1 MLPSMYEDEVINH
14 PTTEKQRYSRRLPL
28 TKTHSCSCC
37 ISSAT
42 PHTKDISH
50 QEAPPE
56 SAATVVKEQPS
67 NMKDDHKPVERQVSI
82 GPHFQAE
89 VPEWTGI
96 ASDSDTKW
104 LGTRMWPLEYGKSNS
119 IVRLDTIGKG
129 RQNQC
134 NCSFLDSVE
143 CVRLHVAEKRLKL
156 KQELGS
162 LFYRW
167 RFHLMGEEVS
177 LSWTEE
183 EERLF
188 KDNMKL
194 YAAFSKKFWNNSWRF
209 LPSKSREKL
218 ISYYFNVYVV
228 QRRSYQNRVTPKD
241 VDSDDDEKECG
252 SIGGRFGHKAL
263 YIPRPSSVSCTL
275 NSESTE
281 FV

>member
-1 MLPSMYEDEVINH
+1 MLPSMYEDEVFNH
-14 PTTEKQRYSRRLPL
+14 QATEKQRYSKRVPL
-28 TKTHSCSCC
+28 TKSQSCSCC

-42 PHTKDISH
+42 PHNKDISH
-50 QEAPPE
+50 QEAPSE
-56 SAATVVKEQPS
+56 VAATVVKEQPS
-67 NMKDDHKPVERQVSI
+67 NMNDHKPVERQVSI
-82 GPHFQAE
+82 GPRFQAE
-89 VPEWTGI
+89 VPQWTGI

-104 LGTRMWPLEYGKSNS
+104 LGTRMWPLEYDKSNS
-119 IVRLDTIGKG
+119 IDRLHLLGEG

-134 NCSFLDSVE
+134 NCSFPGSVE
-143 CVRLHVAEKRLKL
+143 CVRFHVAEKRLKL

-177 LSWTEE
+177 LSWKEK

-228 QRRSYQNRVTPKD
+228 QRRSYQNRVTPRD

-263 YIPRPSSVSCTL
+263 YEPGSSSVSCTL

-281 FV
+281 FM